1 MLKPREVKA
10 LMSAVA
16 VTVKEYIGPLLVRIK
31 ALEERELIPGP
42 QGEPGENGAPGL
54 QGEPSEPG
62 PQGEPGER
70 GKQGEPGND
79 GAPGMDGA
87 PGKDGADG
95 KSITL
100 DDVRPMLEA
109 ELSKWALD
117 FERRAQTT
125 LERAIDKMPM
135 PKDGVPGKDGKDA
148 FSLEDF
154 SIDYDGERIITL
166 KFQQGERLV
175 SRELYIPAM
184 IYRGIHREENTYQ
197 QGDCVTLGGSVW
209 FAKNTP
215 QGRPGISDDWQLC
228 VKKGRDGRDG
238 EKGVQGERGE
248 KGQPGNDLTR
258 LGI

>member
-16 VTVKEYIGPLLVRIK
+16 VTVKEYIGPLLARIK
-31 ALEERELIPGP
+31 ALEERQPLPGSP
-42 QGEPGENGAPGL
+42 GEKGEPGKDGTPG
-54 QGEPSEPG
+54 Q
-62 PQGEPGER
+62 
-70 GKQGEPGND
+70 N
-79 GAPGMDGA
+79 
-87 PGKDGADG
+87 GADG

-135 PKDGVPGKDGKDA
+135 PKDGAPGKDGKDA

-166 KFQQGERLV
+166 KFHQGERLV